1 MVFLTLALGAQA
13 LTPSH
18 YLSRS
23 DVERL
28 QALMRQPFTDLE
40 SAYYSIVGLGKL
52 GSSIADEG
60 VSIKK
65 VNVLMQLQLQLVFLD
80 TFCLVGN
87 TIITRI
93 STLFFVD
100 SCKCI
105 YIFLQDAC
113 QFLKSKLDPTSVDSL
128 FFAAESSQAISG
140 CEVAAD

>member
-28 QALMRQPFTDLE
+28 QALLRQPFTDLE

-52 GSSIADEG
+52 GSSIADEA

-65 VNVLMQLQLQLVFLD
+65 VNVLMQLQLQLVFFWY
-80 TFCLVGN
+80 TFCSVCN
-87 TIITRI
+87 TIIIRI
-93 STLFFVD
+93 STLFF
-100 SCKCI
+100 CGPLYLI
-105 YIFLQDAC
+105 
-113 QFLKSKLDPTSVDSL
+113 L
-128 FFAAESSQAISG
+128 F
-140 CEVAAD
+140 